1 MCVYVSVCVY
11 VYVCVFV
18 FVCVLCACVCDCV
31 DIQTH
36 AQMCSLIGLFHG
48 CYSIFQASSK
58 EYYYANDYALL
69 LRSPQSSY
77 V

>member
-1 MCVYVSVCVY
+1 MCVYVCVCACMCVCMCSVCM
-11 VYVCVFV
+11 
-18 FVCVLCACVCDCV
+18 CVCDCV
-31 DIQTH
+31 DIQIH

>member
-1 MCVYVSVCVY
+1 MCVCMCLYVFCVH
-11 VYVCVFV
+11 V
-18 FVCVLCACVCDCV
+18 CVCDCV
-31 DIQTH
+31 DIQIH

-48 CYSIFQASSK
+48 CYYIFQASSK